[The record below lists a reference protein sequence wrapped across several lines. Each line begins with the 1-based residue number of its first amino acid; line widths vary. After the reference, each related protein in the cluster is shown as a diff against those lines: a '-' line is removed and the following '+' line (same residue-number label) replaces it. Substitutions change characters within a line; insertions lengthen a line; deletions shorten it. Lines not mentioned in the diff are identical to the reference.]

1 MVGTMLW
8 FNEVKNLG
16 VIETEEGRVSV
27 HGDDFLPGQ
36 APVGRCKGLAV
47 SFDVAGEQPELRAV
61 QVTVVPEVVG
71 NRARHH
77 RRGIS

>member
-1 MVGTMLW
+1 MLW

-16 VIETEEGRVSV
+16 VIETEEGRVPV

-47 SFDVAGEQPELRAV
+47 SFTVADDQPALRAV
-61 QVTVVPEVVG
+61 HVSVVPEVVG

>member
-1 MVGTMLW
+1 MLW

-16 VIETEEGRVSV
+16 VIEIEGGQLPV

-47 SFDVAGEQPELRAV
+47 SFLVAGDDLERKAV
-61 QVTVVPEVVG
+61 QVSVVPDVIG
-71 NRARHH
+71 NRARHR
-77 RRGIS
+77 RRGMG